1 LITGRNVGYK
11 IVPSV
16 QPRDRNMRH
25 LWKPAALAI
34 ACAAALLMQA
44 APASADETAT
54 VEQDANL
61 RAEPDTDSEVLD
73 ELAAGSTV
81 EVVCWTTG
89 EATFGD
95 DTYGSM
101 WLMTSDPGYVHSFLV
116 EPVDVPPCDGA
127 AIEPQP
133 VPVPVPVPNPADV
146 LYENCQEAI
155 EADVAPL
162 RVDDPGYGTHLDD
175 DLDGIGCE
183 WVPEDE

>member
-1 LITGRNVGYK
+1 
-11 IVPSV
+11 
-16 QPRDRNMRH
+16 MRH
-25 LWKPAALAI
+25 LWKPAALAV
-34 ACAAALLMQA
+34 ACAAAVLMQA

-81 EVVCWTTG
+81 EVVCWSTG
-89 EATFGD
+89 E
-95 DTYGSM
+95 
-101 WLMTSDPGYVHSFLV
+101 
-116 EPVDVPPCDGA
+116 
-127 AIEPQP
+127 
-133 VPVPVPVPNPADV
+133 
-146 LYENCQEAI
+146 EAI

-183 WVPEDE
+183 WVPEDK